1 MSRFRPRNTSY
12 WLAQICES
20 NFGKLTRLIP
30 DLSELD
36 GDTVAHSSFGKPAL
50 QLTVVERSRYTLTVD
65 LNYRFGDQPRHA
77 SEPRF
82 RIRVYLDGK
91 CAEALNR
98 HRPEE
103 ALRAS
108 TEASTRC
115 LQILEE
121 KWALNY
127 FLERWLDHCL
137 NSQYCFQPLTLR
149 EAPSFCA

>member
-12 WLAQICES
+12 WLAHICES
-20 NFGKLTRLIP
+20 NFGKLARLIP
-30 DLSELD
+30 DLSRLD
-36 GDTVAHSSFGKPAL
+36 GNTTAVSSFGKPAL

-65 LNYRFGDQPRHA
+65 LSYRFGDQARQTA
-77 SEPRF
+77 EPRF

-98 HRPEE
+98 HQTDDSYRI
-103 ALRAS
+103 R
-108 TEASTRC
+108 TEAATHG
-115 LQILEE
+115 LEVLEE

-137 NSQYCFQPLTLR
+137 HSQHRFEAAAHR
-149 EAPSFCA
+149 EAPSICA

>member
-30 DLSELD
+30 DLSRLD
-36 GDTVAHSSFGKPAL
+36 GDTIAFSSFGKPAL
-50 QLTVVERSRYTLTVD
+50 QLTVVERSRYTVTVD
-65 LNYRFGDQPRHA
+65 LNYRFGDQQRHT

-82 RIRVYLDGK
+82 RIRIYLDGK

-103 ALRAS
+103 PIRFSTDAS
-108 TEASTRC
+108 ASC

-137 NSQYCFQPLTLR
+137 NSQYRFEPLAR
-149 EAPSFCA
+149 SKAPSICA

>member
-20 NFGKLTRLIP
+20 NFRKLTRLIP
-30 DLSELD
+30 DLAGMD
-36 GDTVAHSSFGKPAL
+36 GDTIAICTFGKPSL
-50 QLTVVERSRYTLTVD
+50 QLTVVERSRYTVTVD
-65 LNYRFGDQPRHA
+65 LSYRFGDQQRHT

-82 RIRVYLDGK
+82 RIRIYLDGK
-91 CAEALNR
+91 CAEALN
-98 HRPEE
+98 HQRPEE
-103 ALRAS
+103 PIRHGTGAAAS
-108 TEASTRC
+108 C

-137 NSQYCFQPLTLR
+137 NSQYRFEPLALR
-149 EAPSFCA
+149 EAPTICA